1 VVSLQLM
8 KADEEEGR
16 GSPMPM
22 LEHHSPMGALS
33 DRITHHGGITRPC
46 GAVFVKKEIIAATL
60 IGMDSN
66 PLILFL
72 F

>member
-22 LEHHSPMGALS
+22 LEHRSPMGALS
-33 DRITHHGGITRPC
+33 DKITRHGGITRPC
-46 GAVFVKKEIIAATL
+46 GGSFRKKGNNCCYIDWN
-60 IGMDSN
+60 G
-66 PLILFL
+66 F
-72 F
+72 